1 MIFVIVGVGVYAFG
15 TNSPNTFGHSL
26 GEIAPP
32 SPCTSPN
39 NFLKFDGTNWVCAA
53 GGSSSQ
59 WITSGSNIYYS
70 TGRVG
75 IGTNTP
81 ANALDVAGS
90 ISASGSLIL
99 NGVFIKTYVSSN
111 PQICFS
117 NDGGVPIA
125 IRRATKTCGSGA
137 GACTVPS
144 DWAVCDK
151 NGDCDDGPTC
161 TYYYGE
167 ESSATCNSG
176 AINKVVCI
184 GS

>member
-1 MIFVIVGVGVYAFG
+1 MLNISFQ
-15 TNSPNTFGHSL
+15 NTLFFQ
-26 GEIAPP
+26 
-32 SPCTSPN
+32 
-39 NFLKFDGTNWVCAA
+39 NFLASFCINLCNFFQSLSLTN
-53 GGSSSQ
+53 
-59 WITSGSNIYYS
+59 
-70 TGRVG
+70 
-75 IGTNTP
+75 
-81 ANALDVAGS
+81 L
-90 ISASGSLIL
+90 
-99 NGVFIKTYVSSN
+99 
-111 PQICFS
+111 QICFS